1 MEFIYKY
8 CNPNIR
14 DLERPLHGGNIFEKY
29 SKNLNEWKDLI
40 DFSTNINPLGP
51 SKEALNAIQ
60 NNLWQISYYPETTS
74 RLLREEISNFFNKQI
89 SPESVIVCSGLTELI
104 NLTAEVL
111 IQPNNEVLIPV
122 PTYGEY
128 SWAVKKYGGNPR
140 FHFLKAEENFHMDK
154 LIDSIHPNIRAIYL
168 CNPNNPTA
176 YLENPKLLSEIIEFA
191 YKNRTFV
198 FVDEAFIDFCDSNSS
213 LVNKI
218 NNHPNLIVFRSF
230 TKFFALTGLRIGY
243 GLANKEIIKLLM
255 KGKLSW
261 NVNCLAQIGAINSLK
276 DQNYIQNTLKIINKE
291 REFLLNSLKNIKN
304 IKVFP
309 SATSYILFQLNSE
322 IDSGIFEEKLMQKRI
337 MIRNC
342 SSFEGLDNSFFR
354 IGIKMRTDNTKL
366 IKNIRTILDEE
377 Y

>member
-1 MEFIYKY
+1 MEFIYKF

-29 SKNLNEWKDLI
+29 SKTLIEWKDLI

-74 RLLREEISNFFNKQI
+74 QLLREEISIFFNKQI

-111 IQPNNEVLIPV
+111 IRPNNEVLIPV

-128 SWAVKKYGGNPR
+128 SWAVEKFGGRPM
-140 FHFLKAEENFHMDK
+140 FHFLKAQENFCMDK
-154 LIDSIHPNIRAIYL
+154 LIESISPNIRVIYL

-176 YLENPKLLSEIIEFA
+176 RLENPKLLKEIIEYA
-191 YKNRTFV
+191 NKNKIFV
-198 FVDEAFIDFCDSNSS
+198 LVDEAFIDFCDSKSS
-213 LVNKI
+213 LVIQI

-255 KGKLSW
+255 KGILSW
-261 NVNCLAQIGAINSLK
+261 NVNCLAQIGAINSLR
-276 DQNYIQNTLKIINKE
+276 DQNYIQNTLKIMNKE
-291 REFLLNSLKNIKN
+291 REYLLNSLKNFKN
-304 IKVFP
+304 IRVFP
-309 SATSYILFQLNSE
+309 SATSYILFQLNPE
-322 IDSGIFEEKLMQKRI
+322 IEPRVFEEKLMQNRI
-337 MIRNC
+337 MVRNC
-342 SSFEGLDNSFFR
+342 GSFKGLDNSFFR
-354 IGIKMRTDNTKL
+354 IGIKKRADNEKL
-366 IKNIRTILDEE
+366 INIIRKILDEE
-377 Y
+377 G